1 LAARLLTW
9 LINILGIDNMLESSE
24 LSTMFNDA
32 GMWAALIAACVGTYF
47 WRGFGV
53 YFSGK
58 INQDSELFKW
68 LSAVT
73 YAMVAALTVRI
84 ILLPVGLL
92 ATVPI
97 SVRLGVSIV
106 ALIIMYSKPGE
117 RMIPAL
123 LVGTFGL
130 VLYGLVMN
138 FLG

>member
-1 LAARLLTW
+1 
-9 LINILGIDNMLESSE
+9 MLESSE
-24 LSTMFNDA
+24 LSAMFNDA
-32 GMWAALIAACVGTYF
+32 GMWAALIAACIGTYF
-47 WRGFGV
+47 WRGLGV

-58 INQDSELFKW
+58 ISQESELFKW

-97 SVRLGVSIV
+97 SIRLGVSIV
-106 ALIIMYSKPGE
+106 AIIIMYSKPGE

-130 VLYGLVMN
+130 VFYGLAMN
-138 FLG
+138 FWG

>member
-1 LAARLLTW
+1 
-9 LINILGIDNMLESSE
+9 MLEPSE

-32 GMWAALIAACVGTYF
+32 GMWAALIAACIGTYF
-47 WRGFGV
+47 WRGLGV

-58 INQDSELFKW
+58 ISQDSELFKW

-73 YAMVAALTVRI
+73 YAMVAALTIRI

-97 SVRLGVSIV
+97 SIRLAVSIV

-123 LVGTFGL
+123 LAGTFSL

-138 FLG
+138 FWG

>member
-1 LAARLLTW
+1 
-9 LINILGIDNMLESSE
+9 MLESSE

-47 WRGFGV
+47 WRGLGV
-53 YFSGK
+53 YLSGK
-58 INQDSELFKW
+58 ISQDSELFKW

-92 ATVPI
+92 GTVPI
-97 SVRLGVSIV
+97 YIRLAVSIV

-117 RMIPAL
+117 RMVPAL
-123 LVGTFGL
+123 LVGTFSL

>member
-1 LAARLLTW
+1 
-9 LINILGIDNMLESSE
+9 MLESSE

-47 WRGFGV
+47 WRGLGV
-53 YFSGK
+53 YLSGK
-58 INQDSELFKW
+58 ISQDSELFKW

-92 ATVPI
+92 GTVPI
-97 SVRLGVSIV
+97 YIRLAVSIV
-106 ALIIMYSKPGE
+106 ALIIMYSRPGE

-123 LVGTFGL
+123 LVGTFSL

>member
-1 LAARLLTW
+1 
-9 LINILGIDNMLESSE
+9 MLESSE

-32 GMWAALIAACVGTYF
+32 GMWAALIAACIGTYF
-47 WRGFGV
+47 WRGLGV
-53 YFSGK
+53 YLSGK
-58 INQDSELFKW
+58 ISQDSELFKW

-92 ATVPI
+92 GTVPI
-97 SVRLGVSIV
+97 YIRLGVSVV
-106 ALIIMYSKPGE
+106 ALIIMYTKLGE

-130 VLYGLVMN
+130 VLYGLVIN
-138 FLG
+138 FLS

>member
-1 LAARLLTW
+1 
-9 LINILGIDNMLESSE
+9 
-24 LSTMFNDA
+24 MFNDA
-32 GMWAALIAACVGTYF
+32 GMWAALIAACIGTYF
-47 WRGFGV
+47 WRGLGV

-58 INQDSELFKW
+58 ISQDSELFKW

-97 SVRLGVSIV
+97 YIRLGVSIV

-123 LVGTFGL
+123 LVGTFSL

>member
-1 LAARLLTW
+1 
-9 LINILGIDNMLESSE
+9 MLESSE

-47 WRGFGV
+47 WRGLGV
-53 YFSGK
+53 YLSGK
-58 INQDSELFKW
+58 ISQDSELFKW

-92 ATVPI
+92 GTVPI
-97 SVRLGVSIV
+97 YIRLAVSIV
-106 ALIIMYSKPGE
+106 ALIIMYSRPGE

-123 LVGTFGL
+123 MVGTFSL

>member
-1 LAARLLTW
+1 L
-9 LINILGIDNMLESSE
+9 
-24 LSTMFNDA
+24 
-32 GMWAALIAACVGTYF
+32 
-47 WRGFGV
+47 GV

-58 INQDSELFKW
+58 INQESELFKW

-97 SVRLGVSIV
+97 SIRLGVSIM

-138 FLG
+138 FWG

>member
-1 LAARLLTW
+1 
-9 LINILGIDNMLESSE
+9 MLETSE

-32 GMWAALIAACVGTYF
+32 GMWAALIAACIGTYF
-47 WRGFGV
+47 WRGLGV

-58 INQDSELFKW
+58 ISQDSELFKW

-73 YAMVAALTVRI
+73 YAMVAALTIRI

-97 SVRLGVSIV
+97 SIRLAVSIV

-123 LVGTFGL
+123 LAGTFSL

-138 FLG
+138 FWG

>member
-1 LAARLLTW
+1 
-9 LINILGIDNMLESSE
+9 MLESSE

-32 GMWAALIAACVGTYF
+32 GMWAALIAACIGTYF
-47 WRGFGV
+47 WRGLGV
-53 YFSGK
+53 YLSGK
-58 INQDSELFKW
+58 ISQDSELFKW

-92 ATVPI
+92 GTVPI
-97 SVRLGVSIV
+97 YIRLAVSIV
-106 ALIIMYSKPGE
+106 ALIIMYSRPGE

-123 LVGTFGL
+123 LVGTFSL
-130 VLYGLVMN
+130 VLYGLMMN

>member
-1 LAARLLTW
+1 
-9 LINILGIDNMLESSE
+9 
-24 LSTMFNDA
+24 
-32 GMWAALIAACVGTYF
+32 
-47 WRGFGV
+47 
-53 YFSGK
+53 
-58 INQDSELFKW
+58 
-68 LSAVT
+68 
-73 YAMVAALTVRI
+73 
-84 ILLPVGLL
+84 VGLL

-97 SVRLGVSIV
+97 SIRLGVSIV

>member
-1 LAARLLTW
+1 
-9 LINILGIDNMLESSE
+9 MLETSE

-32 GMWAALIAACVGTYF
+32 GMWAALIAACIGTYF
-47 WRGFGV
+47 WRGLGV

-58 INQDSELFKW
+58 ISQDSELFKW

-73 YAMVAALTVRI
+73 YAMVAALTIRI

-97 SVRLGVSIV
+97 SIRLAVSIV

-123 LVGTFGL
+123 LAGTFSL
-130 VLYGLVMN
+130 VLYGLAMN
-138 FLG
+138 FWG

>member
-1 LAARLLTW
+1 
-9 LINILGIDNMLESSE
+9 MLETSE

-32 GMWAALIAACVGTYF
+32 GMWAALIAACIGTYF
-47 WRGFGV
+47 WRGLGV

-58 INQDSELFKW
+58 ISQDSELFKW
-68 LSAVT
+68 LAAVT
-73 YAMVAALTVRI
+73 YAMVAALTIRM

-92 ATVPI
+92 GTVPI
-97 SVRLGVSIV
+97 YIRLGVSIV

-117 RMIPAL
+117 RMVPAL
-123 LVGTFGL
+123 LVGTFSL